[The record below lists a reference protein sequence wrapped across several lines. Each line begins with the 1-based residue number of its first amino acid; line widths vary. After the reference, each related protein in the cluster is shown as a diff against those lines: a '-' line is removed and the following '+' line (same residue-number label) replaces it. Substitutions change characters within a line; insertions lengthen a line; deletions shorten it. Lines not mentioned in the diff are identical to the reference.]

1 MKTYLLIALYLAFSM
16 FSEAQNIQGV
26 IKYRYKTI
34 ENIDGAHNYNVA
46 SYLYFNKTQ
55 SLYVVDRIKDME
67 EKDKL
72 EKSYRDVEYAMKVRS
87 PNVNKDTLK
96 PFKRKR
102 DDYGQQYFKDNATQ
116 TFKVREF
123 IERKP
128 FVTEEPIPNIKWEIL
143 PNGKK
148 IGRYNCQ
155 KAQATFRG
163 REYEVWYTMD
173 IPISVG
179 PWKLQGLPGA
189 ILEAKSKDG
198 EVAFEAEEI
207 QIPYTLTTELTFTTA
222 PDDTHV
228 TFEEYKKTPEKEA
241 KKAADH
247 ITVFLQAA
255 FLEKGMKD
263 VKLEEPKYDL
273 GFLLEKKYE

>member
-34 ENIDGAHNYNVA
+34 ENIDGAHTYNVA

-72 EKSYRDVEYAMKVRS
+72 EKSYQDVEYAMKVRR

-128 FVTEEPIPNIKWEIL
+128 FVTKNL
-143 PNGKK
+143 SQTLNGK
-148 IGRYNCQ
+148 Y
-155 KAQATFRG
+155 
-163 REYEVWYTMD
+163 YPMV
-173 IPISVG
+173 
-179 PWKLQGLPGA
+179 
-189 ILEAKSKDG
+189 
-198 EVAFEAEEI
+198 
-207 QIPYTLTTELTFTTA
+207 
-222 PDDTHV
+222 
-228 TFEEYKKTPEKEA
+228 KK
-241 KKAADH
+241 
-247 ITVFLQAA
+247 
-255 FLEKGMKD
+255 
-263 VKLEEPKYDL
+263 
-273 GFLLEKKYE
+273 